1 MCQPKCREKKEKR
14 KCKSEKIDPLPENTY
29 VYILCTGTLTD
40 VTKCKSNSR
49 NTSEGFR
56 SSSLEHE
63 VLRCRDLECWDQVD
77 RPRIQ
82 K

>member
-1 MCQPKCREKKEKR
+1 MCQPICKGKKKF
-14 KCKSEKIDPLPENTY
+14 KKKNKSEKIDPLPEDMY
-29 VYILCTGTLTD
+29 VYIVCTGTVRD

-63 VLRCRDLECWDQVD
+63 VLRR
-77 RPRIQ
+77 
-82 K
+82 

>member
-1 MCQPKCREKKEKR
+1 M
-14 KCKSEKIDPLPENTY
+14 DPLPEKMY
-29 VYILCTGTLTD
+29 GYIVCIGILRD

-63 VLRCRDLECWDQVD
+63 VLRRWDLECWDQVD

-82 K
+82 KW